1 MFKKVKIQFLH
12 EGQMQELITKI
23 VDLRKEK
30 HEEIMYTECNQ
41 RIPVQRLIS
50 INGLSFEI

>member
-12 EGQMQELITKI
+12 EGQMQELNTKI
-23 VDLRKEK
+23 VDLKKEK

-41 RIPVQRLIS
+41 RIPIQRLIS

>member
-1 MFKKVKIQFLH
+1 MFKKVKIQFLLD
-12 EGQMQELITKI
+12 GKMQELITKI

-30 HEEIMYTECNQ
+30 QEEIIYTECNQ
-41 RIPVQRLIS
+41 RIPIQRLIS

>member
-30 HEEIMYTECNQ
+30 HEEIMYTECNH

>member
-23 VDLRKEK
+23 VDLKKEK
-30 HEEIMYTECNQ
+30 HEEIIYTECNQ

>member
-23 VDLRKEK
+23 VDLKKEK

>member
-12 EGQMQELITKI
+12 EGQMHELITKI
-23 VDLRKEK
+23 VDLKKEK

>member
-23 VDLRKEK
+23 VDLKKEK
-30 HEEIMYTECNQ
+30 HEEIMYTECNH